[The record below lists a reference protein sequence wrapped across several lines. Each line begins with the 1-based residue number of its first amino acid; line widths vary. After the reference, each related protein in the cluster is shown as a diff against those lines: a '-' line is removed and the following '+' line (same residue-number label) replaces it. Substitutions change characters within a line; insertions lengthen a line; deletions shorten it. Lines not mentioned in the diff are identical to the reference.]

1 MENIQLQQT
10 VPATSKKKGSLK
22 RKVYLILVIIVLG
35 AGIYGYY
42 WFRATQQLRLEA
54 QDVIEK
60 VAKYDTLQAVI
71 QTERDR
77 CEKFITQEEGD
88 FGSFEYCKKFIQ
100 WVNNQN
106 LLVE

>member
-1 MENIQLQQT
+1 MEDIQLQQT
-10 VPATSKKKGSLK
+10 MPTTSKKKGSLK
-22 RKVYLILVIIVLG
+22 RKVYLTLLIVVVG
-35 AGIYGYY
+35 VGIYGYY
-42 WFRATQQLRLEA
+42 WFSTTQQLRLEA
-54 QDVIEK
+54 QAVIEK
-60 VAKYDTLQAVI
+60 VAKYDMLQAAI

-77 CEKFITQEEGD
+77 CEKFIAQEEGD